1 VAVIRYGNGSRGQG
15 LIGVVARYSAWMR
28 VNGAL
33 EVVVAQ
39 VGVLVVS

>member
-1 VAVIRYGNGSRGQG
+1 VILAGGAYN
-15 LIGVVARYSAWMR
+15 AWMR

-39 VGVLVVS
+39 VAVLVVS